1 MANFALIIAGGSGN
15 RMGQD
20 IPKQFMYLENRPII
34 IHTMEAFQQHPD
46 IDGIAV
52 VCLDGWETVLQSYA
66 NQFRITKLKWIFP
79 GGKTGFDS
87 IHNGIYG
94 LKEVGCNDDDLVLIH
109 DAVRPLLSQV
119 IISSNIAVCKK
130 FGYAITGIQCR
141 EAILESEDGFASTK
155 SIPRDKL
162 IRTQTPQTFR
172 LGNIIAAHEE
182 ARERGITNSVA
193 SCTLMAELGNRE
205 MHIVP
210 GSEKNIKVTT
220 IEDLEILKALM
231 HVEKETWLK

>member
-1 MANFALIIAGGSGN
+1 MNYALIIAGGSGN

-20 IPKQFMYLENRPII
+20 IPKQFMHVEGCPIV
-34 IHTMEAFQQHPD
+34 IHTLKAFQQHPD
-46 IDGIAV
+46 IHGIAV
-52 VCLDGWETVLQSYA
+52 VCLAGWETVLQSYA
-66 NQFRITKLKWIFP
+66 NQFCIDKLKWIFP
-79 GGKTGFDS
+79 GGASGQES

-94 LKEVGCNDDDLVLIH
+94 LREAGCQDDDLVLIH
-109 DAVRPLLSQV
+109 DAVRPLLSQE

-130 FGYAITGIQCR
+130 YGYAITGIKCR
-141 EAILESEDGFASTK
+141 EAILESEDGFSSTS

-182 ARERGITNSVA
+182 AAARGITSSVA

-220 IEDLEILKALM
+220 VEDLEIIKALM
-231 HVEKETWLK
+231 NIKTEAWIK